1 MAAYIVA
8 RVDVAEPSVLESY
21 LNATPAIV
29 EKYGGKFIA
38 RGGTT
43 ITFEGPD
50 ETRRIVLIEFPS
62 LSDAE
67 AFYHSQE
74 YSEARR
80 LREGIAAAEFIAVDG
95 VR

>member
-8 RVDVAEPSVLESY
+8 RVDVDDPSLLKSY
-21 LNATPAIV
+21 LAATPPIV
-29 EKYGGKFIA
+29 EKYGGKFVA

-43 ITFEGPD
+43 VTLEGP
-50 ETRRIVLIEFPS
+50 EEARRIVLIEFPS

-67 AFYHSQE
+67 AFYRSEE
-74 YSEARR
+74 YSQARK
-80 LREGIAAAEFIAVDG
+80 LRDGVATAEFIAVDG